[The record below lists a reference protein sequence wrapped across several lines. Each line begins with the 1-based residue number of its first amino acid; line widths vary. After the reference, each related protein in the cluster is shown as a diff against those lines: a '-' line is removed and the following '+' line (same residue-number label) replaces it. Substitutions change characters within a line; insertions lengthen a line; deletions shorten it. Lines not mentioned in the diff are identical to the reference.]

1 MLHVLHNYR
10 STSSSLKRCLKS
22 FSTSSIS
29 FSDTDPYDIIIV
41 GAGIVGAS
49 LALRLAISENLK
61 GMRIAVLEPKPPQ
74 PLLLSNSSSESGSK
88 STEKAP
94 PDLRTF
100 AITPASQR
108 LLEQIGAWK
117 LLPQTP
123 SFDSMQVWDSLGPG
137 YVRFHAH
144 ESKALDPV
152 VPLGWIIESGSLQSA
167 LFDRLRELDTIRKN
181 GGENLGADV
190 TLFAPDS
197 VTEASFPPPAD
208 EDEAAVPFAARGT
221 FGVGGGGP
229 PSSRSATA
237 MPPQSL
243 ASMLLASGK
252 RVQARLVVAAD
263 GSNSQIRSW
272 AGIGTSGWEYD
283 QRAVVATIET
293 ETPHSTAWQRFLP
306 HGPVAILPLQDRY
319 SSVVWSTTPT
329 HAQYLMSL
337 SREEFV
343 HALNA
348 VLNAH
353 HDVFKAALRGDAA
366 AEDEATIDKSRISPD
381 STTLSP
387 PSSSSSSS
395 YNQNSDENSAASTQ
409 GAYKRSKDTLPLD
422 PFTASARILEN
433 LAVSLFEKA
442 PGGSPRFEAPPRITA
457 VLGAGGVG
465 GSGRASFP
473 LQLSQANRYVR
484 PRLALIGDAAHSVH
498 PLAGQGLNLGLGD
511 VEELAKVMEASSR
524 VGGDPGSLRFLQQ
537 YASRRQ
543 AETVK
548 MMVVLESIKQIFAL
562 PVSVGGAGADIHPLV
577 HFAAPIVVTIR
588 SLGMLALNA
597 ARPITSVI
605 AKFVGK

>member
-1 MLHVLHNYR
+1 MLYVLRNR
-10 STSSSLKRCLKS
+10 ISKNLLKYDR
-22 FSTSSIS
+22 FSTSINSS
-29 FSDTDPYDIIIV
+29 SSETPTYDVIIV

-49 LALRLAISENLK
+49 LALRLANSVTLK
-61 GMRIAVLEPKPPQ
+61 GMRVAVLEPKPP
-74 PLLLSNSSSESGSK
+74 LSNTKTISNSS
-88 STEKAP
+88 TP

-137 YVRFHAH
+137 YVRFNAH
-144 ESKALDPV
+144 ESRALNTL
-152 VPLGWIIESGSLQSA
+152 PLGWIIESTSLQNA
-167 LFDRLRELDTIRKN
+167 LFDQLQELDNKRKS
-181 GGENLGADV
+181 GGEILGADI
-190 TLFAPDS
+190 TLFSPDS
-197 VTEASFPPPAD
+197 VIEASFPPPAD
-208 EDEAAVPFAARGT
+208 EDEAAVPLAARGT

-229 PSSRSATA
+229 PSSRSTLII
-237 MPPQSL
+237 PPQSL
-243 ASMLLASGK
+243 ASISLASGMK
-252 RVQARLVVAAD
+252 VKARLVVAAD

-293 ETPHSTAWQRFLP
+293 ESPHSTAWQRFLP
-306 HGPVAILPLQDRY
+306 HGPVAILPLHNRY

-337 SREEFV
+337 PREGFV
-343 HALNA
+343 SALNA

-353 HDVFKAALRGDAA
+353 HNVFKAALRGDAA
-366 AEDEATIDKSRISPD
+366 AEEEASKNKTKAMSD
-381 STTLSP
+381 SMTLSN
-387 PSSSSSSS
+387 SSSSSQSS
-395 YNQNSDENSAASTQ
+395 QSTSSSSSNINSSDEHSAASTQ
-409 GAYKRSKDTLPLD
+409 GAYKRSTDTLPLD
-422 PFTASARILEN
+422 PLTATAKILEN
-433 LAVSLFEKA
+433 LSMTLFEKT
-442 PGGSPRFEAPPRITA
+442 PGGSPRFEAPPRVTA
-457 VLGAGGVG
+457 VVSGGGVG

-498 PLAGQGLNLGLGD
+498 PLAGQGLNLGLAD
-511 VEELAKVMEASSR
+511 AEDLAKVMEASSR
-524 VGGDPGSLRFLQQ
+524 VGGDPGALRFLQQ

-543 AETVK
+543 AQTVR

-562 PVSVGGAGADIHPLV
+562 PVSVGGAGADV
-577 HFAAPIVVTIR
+577 HPIVHLTSPIVIAVR

-597 ARPITSVI
+597 ARPITNMI
-605 AKFVGK
+605 AKFVGQ